1 MLPAADAMTQ
11 EIAVRSFTGSCACQ
25 AEQAPEGQGWFGGV
39 IICMVLALV
48 SFWLGRRRG
57 REEQKSFAE
66 KACQTDA
73 PSKEGLMECTIE
85 VLRARCRVRGLG
97 TSGVKDELAERL
109 VGQRARAEA
118 WATRGCLT

>member
-1 MLPAADAMTQ
+1 M
-11 EIAVRSFTGSCACQ
+11 RSFTGSCACQ

-73 PSKEGLMECTIE
+73 PSKEELMECTIE
-85 VLRARCRVRGLG
+85 VLRSRCY
-97 TSGVKDELAERL
+97 E
-109 VGQRARAEA
+109 
-118 WATRGCLT
+118 

>member
-1 MLPAADAMTQ
+1 M
-11 EIAVRSFTGSCACQ
+11 
-25 AEQAPEGQGWFGGV
+25 
-39 IICMVLALV
+39 IICTFLALL

-57 REEQKSFAE
+57 REEQTCFAE

-73 PSKEGLMECTIE
+73 PNKEELVECTVE